1 MKDIIRL
8 CFSLGAVCFC
18 GAAALVYVNAKTLVP
33 RQQAQQATLTKSL
46 SLVLPAE
53 TSDTKTLAVAAED
66 GLSFFLACDAA
77 GRPLAVAGQ
86 GSTRTGFGGEVV
98 VLVGLERDGRIRGV
112 MVTKHSETPGLGT
125 KATDRKQLKS
135 LWAVL
140 AGKDEEVAFPP
151 NDYLDAYSGR
161 PAGEFVLGG
170 GSSEQ
175 RIDGVSGATISSKA
189 VLAAVNRVCD
199 AYNKNRD
206 AIWAAQ

>member
-8 CFSLGAVCFC
+8 CLVLAAVCFC
-18 GAAALVYVNAKTLVP
+18 GAAALVYVNAKTLIP
-33 RQQAQQATLTKSL
+33 RQQAQQTALAESL
-46 SLVLPAE
+46 FMVLPPE
-53 TSDTKTLAVAAED
+53 TNAVNALELPLD
-66 GLSFFLACDAA
+66 KGLSFFLASDEE

-86 GSTRTGFGGEVV
+86 GSTNTGFGGEVV

-112 MVTKHSETPGLGT
+112 MVSKHSETPGLGT
-125 KATDRKQLKS
+125 KATDRKQVKS
-135 LWAVL
+135 LWKVL
-140 AGKDEEVAFPP
+140 AGKDKDLDFPP

-161 PAGEFVLGG
+161 QAGSFVLGG
-170 GSSEQ
+170 GSAEQ
-175 RIDGVSGATISSKA
+175 RIDGISGATTSCQA

>member
-1 MKDIIRL
+1 M
-8 CFSLGAVCFC
+8 
-18 GAAALVYVNAKTLVP
+18 
-33 RQQAQQATLTKSL
+33 
-46 SLVLPAE
+46 
-53 TSDTKTLAVAAED
+53 
-66 GLSFFLACDAA
+66 
-77 GRPLAVAGQ
+77 
-86 GSTRTGFGGEVV
+86 
-98 VLVGLERDGRIRGV
+98 
-112 MVTKHSETPGLGT
+112 
-125 KATDRKQLKS
+125 
-135 LWAVL
+135 
-140 AGKDEEVAFPP
+140 AFPP

>member
-8 CFSLGAVCFC
+8 CFSLGTVCFC
-18 GAAALVYVNAKTLVP
+18 GAVALVYVNAKTLGP

-66 GLSFFLACDAA
+66 GLSFFLASDAA

>member
-8 CFSLGAVCFC
+8 CFSLGTVCFC
-18 GAAALVYVNAKTLVP
+18 GAVALVYVNAKTLGP

-53 TSDTKTLAVAAED
+53 TSDTKALELPLAD
-66 GLSFFLACDAA
+66 GLSFFLASDAA

-140 AGKDEEVAFPP
+140 AGKDEDVAFPP

-161 PAGEFVLGG
+161 QAGEFVLGG

-199 AYNKNRD
+199 AFNKNRD